1 MKFDD
6 KTAEATKVAQASE
19 KAYRTSLGFSSQVG
33 TEDYFK
39 AKDLY
44 SVNWPLIER
53 YNGRLV
59 NIFEKVNSVITS
71 DYKLTADEMAA
82 FSAKISEAYQILKE
96 TGIIQKKFHNQGRSS
111 ENVYYNWMRGYA
123 VNVYFMKL
131 IADLFQVAENE
142 IEQLGKDNIEQLI
155 ATRNPE
161 VFNRE
166 AVADLQI
173 RSKQIHIEV
182 QAGFTGEN
190 DIKKSKA
197 EDAKKRYDEEHWTTF
212 VVHFDLFNGK
222 LAVIN
227 MTSLSDVFPNDKDW
241 DGNQRFEGAKTRKI
255 PKDRFKWPITT
266 ELPSNPETLYSTL
279 A

>member
-6 KTAEATKVAQASE
+6 QTAQAIKAAKARK
-19 KAYRTSLGFSSQVG
+19 KAYRTSLGFSTQED
-33 TEDYFK
+33 TKDYFK
-39 AKDLY
+39 AKDVY
-44 SVNWPLIER
+44 SVNWPLIEN

-59 NIFEKVNSVITS
+59 NIFERVNAVITN
-71 DYKLTADEMAA
+71 DYKLTAVEMAA
-82 FSAKISEAYQILKE
+82 FSAKISEVYQILKE
-96 TGIIQKKFHNQGRSS
+96 TEIIQKKFHNQGWSL

-131 IADLFQVAENE
+131 IAALFQVAEND

-173 RSKQIHIEV
+173 GSKQIHIEV

-190 DIKKSKA
+190 DINKSKA
-197 EDAKKRYDEEHWTTF
+197 EYAKKRYSEEQWTTF
-212 VVHFDLFNGK
+212 VVHFDLYNGE

-227 MTSLSDVFPNDKDW
+227 ITSLFDNLPEDEWKENP
-241 DGNQRFEGAKTRKI
+241 RFETVFTTKI
-255 PKDRFKWPITT
+255 PESCFKWYITT
-266 ELPSNPETLYSTL
+266 GLPSNPETLYSTL

>member
-1 MKFDD
+1 MKYDD
-6 KTAEATKVAQASE
+6 KTAQAIKAAKRIK
-19 KAYRTSLGFSSQVG
+19 KAYRTSLGFSTQG
-33 TEDYFK
+33 ETKDYFK
-39 AKDLY
+39 AKNVY
-44 SVNWPLIER
+44 SVNWPLVEN
-53 YNGRLV
+53 YNDRIV
-59 NIFEKVNSVITS
+59 DIFKKINSVITS
-71 DYKLTADEMAA
+71 SYKLTADEMAA
-82 FSAKISEAYQILKE
+82 FSAKISAAYQILKE
-96 TGIIQKKFHNQGRSS
+96 TKIIQDKFHNQGRTP
-111 ENVYYNWMRGYA
+111 EKVYYSWMRGYA

-131 IADLFQVAENE
+131 IAALFQVDENE

-197 EDAKKRYDEEHWTTF
+197 EDAKKRYREENWTTF
-212 VVHFDLFNGK
+212 VVHFDLYNGE

-227 MTSLSDVFPNDKDW
+227 ITSLYDNLPE
-241 DGNQRFEGAKTRKI
+241 DGWKENPRFETVFTTKI
-255 PKDRFKWPITT
+255 PDNCFKWYITT
-266 ELPSNPETLYSTL
+266 ELPSNPEMLYSIL
-279 A
+279 V

>member
-1 MKFDD
+1 MKYDD
-6 KTAEATKVAQASE
+6 KTAQAIKAAKRRK
-19 KAYRTSLGFSSQVG
+19 KAYRTSLGFSTQG
-33 TEDYFK
+33 DTKDYFK
-39 AKDLY
+39 AKDVY
-44 SVNWPLIER
+44 SVNWPLVEN
-53 YNGRLV
+53 YNDRLV
-59 NIFEKVNSVITS
+59 DIFEKINSVITS
-71 DYKLTADEMAA
+71 SYKLTADEMAA
-82 FSAKISEAYQILKE
+82 FSAKISAAYQILKE
-96 TGIIQKKFHNQGRSS
+96 TEIIQDKFHNQGRSS

-131 IADLFQVAENE
+131 IAALFQVDENE

-190 DIKKSKA
+190 DIKQSKA
-197 EDAKKRYDEEHWTTF
+197 EDAKKRYREEHWTTF
-212 VVHFDLFNGK
+212 VVHFDLYNGE

-227 MTSLSDVFPNDKDW
+227 ITSLYDNLPE
-241 DGNQRFEGAKTRKI
+241 DGWKENPRFETVFTTKI
-255 PKDRFKWPITT
+255 PDNCFKWYITT
-266 ELPSNPETLYSTL
+266 ELPSNPETLYSIL